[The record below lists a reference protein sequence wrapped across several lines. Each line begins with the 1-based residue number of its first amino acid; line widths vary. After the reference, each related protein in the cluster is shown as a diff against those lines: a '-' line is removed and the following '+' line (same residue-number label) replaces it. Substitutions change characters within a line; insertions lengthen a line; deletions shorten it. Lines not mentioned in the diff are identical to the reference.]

1 MALLCRTPLIAGV
14 AQNAVNLSLDLL
26 LVLGLGVGV
35 VRALLN
41 FLAHVFV
48 HPHYTLCHM

>member
-1 MALLCRTPLIAGV
+1 MLCRTPLIAGV

-35 VRALLN
+35 VRALPNL
-41 FLAHVFV
+41 LAHVLV
-48 HPHYTLCHM
+48 HPYHTLCHM